1 MSTTSIRHPPGA
13 PAPTTVREGTTSGDA
28 MPDKPPSPRFS
39 TSSFVLVG
47 AIALTIGI
55 FIIDTATTLDIAIA
69 VLYVVVVFVAANF
82 LQRRGVL
89 LVAAGCVALAVL
101 SFLLSH
107 GLSADTALVRCFV
120 SIAAIGATTYLAL
133 KNQSANMVL
142 REQASLLDLTH
153 DTIFVRDLNDVI
165 TYWNRGAE
173 ELYGWPR
180 DEAIGQVSHQL
191 MKTVFPEP
199 LEDITAEL
207 FRSGRWEGELI
218 HTKRDGTRVTV
229 ASRWSLQQDER
240 GRPIGTLE
248 TNNDI
253 TERKRADAELLASER
268 RYRNIFQTAGV
279 SIWEEDFS
287 QVKAAIDDL
296 KARGVRDFAQYLTKN
311 PEFVQQAIAMVRIV
325 NVNDTTVKLLGA
337 AHKDELLVSLLK
349 IFLPETEDVFRQE
362 LVAIAEGQTFFE
374 AETALR
380 TLKGDRLSVLLT
392 IAFPSE
398 ADALDCVLVSMM
410 DITERERMNEALH
423 QAQAELA
430 HVTRVTTLGQLTASI
445 AHEVNQ
451 PLAAIVTNGEACLRW
466 LGHDPPQLDEVR
478 GAVENMID
486 DGMRASEVVSG
497 LRALSKKTEPQRTRL
512 NLNDVI
518 REVIPLVEREVFNH
532 RVSLRLELAP
542 VLAPVL
548 ADRIQ
553 LQQVVMNLLIN
564 AIQAMASVSDRARQ
578 LLIRSRQLDGDQV
591 LIEVE
596 DSGIGIAAE
605 NMSQLFTAFYTTK
618 LDGMG
623 MGLSICRSL
632 IEAHGGRIWAARN
645 AGPGA
650 TFAFTLPPLRET
662 AA

>member
-173 ELYGWPR
+173 ELYGWTR
-180 DEAIGQVSHQL
+180 DEAIGQVSHRL

-199 LEDITAEL
+199 LEDITAQL
-207 FRSGRWEGELI
+207 LRTGRWEGELI

-253 TERKRADAELLASER
+253 TERKRADAELLTSER

-296 KARGVRDFAQYLTKN
+296 KARGVRDFAQYLAKN
-311 PEFVQQAIAMVRIV
+311 PEFVRQAIAMVRIV

-337 AHKDELLVSLLK
+337 AHKDELLVSLHK
-349 IFLPETEDVFRQE
+349 IFVPETEDVFRQE
-362 LVAIAEGQTFFE
+362 LVALAEGRTYFE
-374 AETALR
+374 AETVLR

-466 LGHDPPQLDEVR
+466 LGYDPPQLDEVR
-478 GAVENMID
+478 GAVESMIG